1 MGAAALA
8 EEIDMEWWSMAKF
21 GQFWEL
27 AQPFIVG
34 VALFVFAL
42 LVRKIIYWILHG
54 WVKESTSDI
63 GDLIIRVTKSA
74 SLLWC
79 FLLGAYLAIRIGA
92 APSWENTAD
101 KVLLG
106 VGILSAALVA
116 ANVVQML
123 IRSYAMRTKIAV
135 PLASLT
141 QTVAKAIIIGI
152 GSLYI
157 LDSLGFNISGILAA
171 LGIGTLAVAL
181 AVQTTLS
188 NLFSGAFII
197 LSGHIKPNDYIK
209 LDSGDQGYVMDIS
222 WGTTRL
228 KTLSGSI
235 VIIPNSRLAGA
246 VVTNHNLPQ
255 KRASV
260 GIIVHVSY
268 ASDPDLIERL
278 LIEEA
283 KGAVGQVSG
292 LLDKPVP
299 VVRFIPGFGEISL
312 GFTLVC
318 HVRDFT
324 DQNLVEHELRTR
336 IFKRFRAQGIQMP
349 S

>member
-1 MGAAALA
+1 
-8 EEIDMEWWSMAKF
+8 MEWWSMVKF

-34 VALFVFAL
+34 LVLFGFAL
-42 LVRKIIYWILHG
+42 LIRRIIYWVLHG
-54 WVKESTSDI
+54 WVKESDTDI
-63 GDLIIRVTKSA
+63 GDLTIRVTKSA

-79 FLLGAYLAIRIGA
+79 FLLGAYLAVRIGA
-92 APSWENTAD
+92 APSWEAIAN

-116 ANVVQML
+116 ANVAQVL
-123 IRSYAMRTKIAV
+123 ISSYAIKAKIAV
-135 PLASLT
+135 PLSSLT
-141 QTVAKAIIIGI
+141 QTVTKAIIIGV

-157 LDSLGFNISGILAA
+157 LDNLGFNLSGILAA
-171 LGIGTLAVAL
+171 LGIGSLAVAL

-188 NLFSGAFII
+188 NIFSGVFII
-197 LSGHIKPNDYIK
+197 SSGYIKLNDYIK
-209 LDSGDQGYVMDIS
+209 LDSGDQGYVTDIS
-222 WGTTRL
+222 WGTTKIR
-228 KTLSGSI
+228 TLSNNM

-246 VVTNHNLPQ
+246 VVTNHNLPE
-255 KRASV
+255 KRVSV

-292 LLDKPVP
+292 LLGEPAP
-299 VVRFIPGFGEISL
+299 VVRFVPGFGETSL
-312 GFTLVC
+312 GLTLVC
-318 HVRDFT
+318 RVRDFT
-324 DQNLVEHELRTR
+324 DQNLVEHELRSR

>member
-1 MGAAALA
+1 M
-8 EEIDMEWWSMAKF
+8 SQF
-21 GQFWEL
+21 GQFWGL
-27 AQPFIVG
+27 AMPFIVG
-34 VALFVFAL
+34 LVLFAFAL
-42 LVRKIIYWILHG
+42 LVRRIIFWILHN
-54 WVKESTSDI
+54 WVEESESDI
-63 GDLIIRVTKSA
+63 GDLIIRVTRGA

-79 FLLGAYLAIRIGA
+79 FLLGAYLAVRIAA
-92 APSWENTAD
+92 APGWESAANKVLVGVAILSVALVVANTAA
-101 KVLLG
+101 LL
-106 VGILSAALVA
+106 IQLYSTKA
-116 ANVVQML
+116 
-123 IRSYAMRTKIAV
+123 KIAV
-135 PLASLT
+135 PLSSLS
-141 QTVAKAIIIGI
+141 QTVTKAIIIGV
-152 GSLYI
+152 GSLVI
-157 LDSLGFNISGILAA
+157 LDNMGVNISSILSA
-171 LGIGTLAVAL
+171 LGIGSLAVAL
-181 AVQTTLS
+181 ALQTTLS

-228 KTLSGSI
+228 KTLSNST

-246 VVTNHNLPQ
+246 VVTNHNLPE
-255 KRASV
+255 KRVSV
-260 GIIVHVSY
+260 GIVVHVSY
-268 ASDPDLIERL
+268 ASDPDLIEKL

-318 HVRDFT
+318 HIRNFT

>member
-1 MGAAALA
+1 
-8 EEIDMEWWSMAKF
+8 MEWRSMVKF

-34 VALFVFAL
+34 LVLFAFAL
-42 LVRKIIYWILHG
+42 LVRRIIFWVLHN
-54 WVKESTSDI
+54 WVKESDTDI
-63 GDLIIRVTKSA
+63 GDLIIRVTRSA

-79 FLLGAYLAIRIGA
+79 FLLGAYLAVRIGA
-92 APSWENTAD
+92 APSWEAIAY
-101 KVLLG
+101 KVMLG

-116 ANVVQML
+116 ANIAQVL
-123 IRSYAMRTKIAV
+123 IRSYAMRAKIAV
-135 PLASLT
+135 PLSSLT
-141 QTVAKAIIIGI
+141 QTVAKAIIIGV

-157 LDSLGFNISGILAA
+157 LDNLGFNLSGILAA
-171 LGIGTLAVAL
+171 LGIGSLAVAL

-188 NLFSGAFII
+188 NIFSGVFII
-197 LSGHIKPNDYIK
+197 SSGYIKLNDYIK
-209 LDSGDQGYVMDIS
+209 LDSGDQGYVTDIS
-222 WGTTRL
+222 WGTTKIR
-228 KTLSGSI
+228 TLSNNM

-246 VVTNHNLPQ
+246 VVTNHNLPE

-260 GIIVHVSY
+260 GIVIHVSY

-292 LLDKPVP
+292 LLGEPAP
-299 VVRFIPGFGEISL
+299 VVRFVPGFGETSL
-312 GFTLVC
+312 GLTLVC
-318 HVRDFT
+318 RVRDFT
-324 DQNLVEHELRTR
+324 DQNLVEHELRSR